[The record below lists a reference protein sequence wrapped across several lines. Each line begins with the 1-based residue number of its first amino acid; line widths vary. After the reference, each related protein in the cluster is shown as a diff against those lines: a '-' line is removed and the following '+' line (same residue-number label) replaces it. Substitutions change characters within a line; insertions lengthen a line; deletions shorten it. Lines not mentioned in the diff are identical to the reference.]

1 MTSTTDR
8 RSVPRAF
15 FTSVRGKLTAFVT
28 LLLALV
34 TISLTFAGYSF
45 VRDMLRDE
53 LREELNLRGAGLREV
68 MLSYVAQQHERVSL
82 VASRTRLRQLLRAR
96 LDGEVESEPFL
107 SQTRRILLDARR
119 STRDFMDIRIAGLDG
134 RIVTATDD
142 ASLGRDVSRDPAWLE
157 GRSRA
162 TLGLPQ
168 PVGTG
173 HQAML
178 SAPARTNEGREL
190 GVVMVELDV
199 RPMLGL
205 LEAIRSGHETAR
217 VRLATRLG
225 ERIRYIFPIR
235 ADPPIL
241 EVEAAADAAMAR
253 ALAGESGFLDT
264 HPFRGRE
271 VVTAYRPA
279 GYRDWALVTQVDAA
293 EAYAPVER
301 LRQLALLAS
310 LFVLVIAAY
319 GAFRIA
325 TGFTRPLLSLSRA
338 AKAIEGGDLDVSA
351 PVASHD
357 EVGDLSLAFNRMAEG
372 LKRHRDHLE
381 DLVRE
386 RTNDLEARGEE
397 LEHSRDQLEAL
408 VHLLEH
414 QADVAQ
420 RDLHRAEIIQR
431 SLLPH
436 SPPPLPDFTVQ
447 TLYRPGRSVG
457 GDLYDVVGVG
467 DRHVALV
474 IADASGHGVSAAML
488 SVLFKHRLR
497 VIDEASGRPHR
508 PAEALRALNTSL
520 RRDITA
526 PGLFI
531 TAAYCLLDTESRE
544 LVVSSAGHPPL
555 IWLRASGET
564 RTIDATGP
572 ALGLYADAAFAE
584 HRCRLG
590 QRDRM
595 LLYTDGLLDPE
606 RGHPSGMERI
616 AGTLR
621 SLEGDRAPLRKLFG
635 ELAHGVSREDRD
647 DATIVL
653 LEARPGES
661 SFDEPARDESLE
673 RGPASPLEL
682 TYAEFDDA
690 TVIAVRGHATW
701 SHAETFFEAT
711 EAVIEE
717 KRSLILDLSGCEYLD
732 STFLGTLFQ
741 VASEAEAESV
751 PLRIQGVLPPVRAWL
766 EELSMH
772 SVLARVTEEAVELPR
787 DMQKLTEARSD
798 STHERLRLL
807 RAHELLA
814 RLSDAN
820 REKFQEVVDTLRS
833 EIGKTGLGRQS
844 GREPRARSSGAG

>member
-1 MTSTTDR
+1 MTSATERGDG
-8 RSVPRAF
+8 PRTF
-15 FTSVRGKLTAFVT
+15 FRSVRGKLTCFVT
-28 LLLALV
+28 LLVALAALAS
-34 TISLTFAGYSF
+34 ILAGYAF
-45 VRDMLRDE
+45 VREMLRDE
-53 LREELNLRGAGLREV
+53 LREELSLRGAGLREV
-68 MLSYVAQQHERVSL
+68 MLSYVGQQRERVSL

-96 LDGEVESEPFL
+96 LDGEVEPDPFV
-107 SQTRRILLDARR
+107 SQTRRILLDAKR
-119 STRDFMDIRIAGLDG
+119 STRDFLDIRIADPGG
-134 RIVTATDD
+134 RVVTATDD
-142 ASLGRDVSRDPAWLE
+142 ASLGTDVSGDPAFRE
-157 GRSRA
+157 GRDQA
-162 TLGLPQ
+162 TLGLPR
-168 PVGTG
+168 PEGAG
-173 HQAML
+173 HRAML

-205 LEAIRSGHETAR
+205 LEAIRSGHESAR

-225 ERIRYIFPIR
+225 ERIRYIFPIP
-235 ADPPIL
+235 AEPPIL
-241 EVEAAADAAMAR
+241 ESEAAADAAMAR
-253 ALAGESGFLDT
+253 ALAGDTGFLDT
-264 HPFRGRE
+264 HPFRGRDA
-271 VVTAYRPA
+271 VAAYRPT

-301 LRQLALLAS
+301 LRRIALLGS
-310 LFVLVIAAY
+310 LLVLLIAGY

-325 TGFTRPLLSLSRA
+325 AGFTRPILSLAQSA
-338 AKAIEGGDLDVSA
+338 HAIEKGDLDVRA
-351 PVASHD
+351 PATSRD
-357 EVGDLSLAFNRMAEG
+357 EVGDLSLAFNRMAES
-372 LKRHRDHLE
+372 LRRHRDHLE

-386 RTNDLEARGEE
+386 RTNDLEARGRQ

-436 SPPPLPDFTVQ
+436 APPPLPDFTVQ

-457 GDLYDVVGVG
+457 GDLYDVVGIG
-467 DRHVALV
+467 DRHVVLV

-497 VIDEASGRPHR
+497 VVDEASDRPCR
-508 PAEALRALNTSL
+508 PGEALRALNTSL

-544 LVVSSAGHPPL
+544 LTVSSAGHPPL
-555 IWLRASGET
+555 IWLRTNGET
-564 RTIDATGP
+564 RSIDATGP

-590 QRDRM
+590 QGDQM
-595 LLYTDGLLDPE
+595 LLYTDGLLDSE
-606 RGHPSGMERI
+606 REHPSAPDRI
-616 AGTLR
+616 ADALR
-621 SLEGDRAPLRKLFG
+621 SLEGQRTPLRKLFG
-635 ELAHGVSREDRD
+635 ELARGASGEDRD

-653 LEARPGES
+653 LEARPGQS
-661 SFDEPARDESLE
+661 SFDEPAGDESIA
-673 RGPASPLEL
+673 RAPASPLEL
-682 TYAEFDDA
+682 TYAELDEA
-690 TVIAVRGHATW
+690 TLIAARGRATW
-701 SHAETFFEAT
+701 SHAETFFEAA

-717 KRSLILDLSGCEYLD
+717 KRSLIVDLSGCEYLD

-741 VASEAEAESV
+741 VASEAEVASV
-751 PLRIQGVLPPVRAWL
+751 PLRIQGVLPSVRAWL

-772 SVLARVTEEAVELPR
+772 SVLARVSEDAVEVPR
-787 DMQKLTEARSD
+787 EMQKLSEARSD
-798 STHERLRLL
+798 RTHERLRLL

-820 REKFQEVVDTLRS
+820 REKFQDVVETLRS
-833 EIGKTGLGRQS
+833 EIGEAGVGSRPP
-844 GREPRARSSGAG
+844 RERRARSSGAG